1 MKPGHMKGRKQNYSS
16 NISKNNQKN
25 VSGINYSVPGAE
37 GGVDITQPSH
47 SLTPGECPTIHQF

>member
-1 MKPGHMKGRKQNYSS
+1 MKGRKQNYSS